1 MSSYERYHRTAA
13 HYDATR
19 WAAGHE
25 IILGCLAQ
33 APVPLGELLLLD
45 AGCGTGNYA
54 RALLPH
60 VRRIEALDLE
70 PAMLARARE
79 KLAAEAAAGR
89 IAFHHGSVLELPF
102 ADGSFDGVMIN
113 QMLHHLPGTAG
124 DPFAGWR
131 RALAECARVLRPGGV
146 LTVNTCSHLQ
156 LEQAYWY
163 YALIPEAAA
172 RLKARYLDLDPLE
185 EELRRHGLAPRGR
198 FVPVDLVLMGEA
210 YFDPRGPRD
219 PAWRAGDSTWALVEE
234 EELARALARLAEL
247 EAEGELE
254 AFLRARDAMR
264 PRIGQLTILRAEK
277 GGTA

>member
-1 MSSYERYHRTAA
+1 MSSYEHYHRTAA

-33 APVPLGELLLLD
+33 APVPLSEFRLLD

-54 RALLPH
+54 RTLLRH
-60 VRRIEALDLE
+60 VGRIEALDLE
-70 PAMLARARE
+70 AAMLARARQ
-79 KLAAEAAAGR
+79 KLAAEEAAGR
-89 IAFHHGSVLELPF
+89 ISFHRGSVLALPF
-102 ADGSFDGVMIN
+102 PDAAFDGVMIN
-113 QMLHHLPGTAG
+113 QMLHHLPGAPG

-156 LEQAYWY
+156 LEQGYWY
-163 YALIPEAAA
+163 YALIPEAVA
-172 RLKARYLDLDPLE
+172 RLRARYLDLDPLE
-185 EELRRHGLAPRGR
+185 EELRRHGLVPRGR
-198 FVPVDLVLMGEA
+198 FVPTDLLLMGVA
-210 YFDPRGPRD
+210 YFDPGGPRD

-247 EAEGELE
+247 EARGELE
-254 AFLRARDAMR
+254 AFLRERDAMR
-264 PRIGQLTILRAEK
+264 PRIGQLTVLGAEK
-277 GGTA
+277 V